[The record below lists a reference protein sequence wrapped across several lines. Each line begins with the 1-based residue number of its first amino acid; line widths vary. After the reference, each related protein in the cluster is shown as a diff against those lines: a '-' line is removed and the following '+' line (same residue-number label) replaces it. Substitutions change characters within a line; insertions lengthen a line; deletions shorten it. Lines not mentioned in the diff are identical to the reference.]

1 MTTPVETSSSSS
13 PYNNYSMMSHNLL
26 QMQVLNKVLSNI
38 NLNTGDPFLDNILM
52 TLLQGFL
59 LSMLASATMNITTL
73 LNLLNTQ
80 FKYYISLFINLFYRF
95 YYYLLSKYTKKSKIF
110 LKTVELSYITDSKDI
125 NELYKAVSWYLSNNE
140 KIDYLSETSLNF
152 TFIKKIALE
161 NKSELIDNNL
171 LINKFIPFG
180 KNKTILYKNR
190 KITYKLSND
199 LITLYTDREK
209 KRENP
214 KITLWADIDEYD
226 KTDIIEEFCQNCL
239 QSYVNSMI
247 SKKWVQQIYT
257 HTKSEWKNGPSNNF
271 RKMETIVLKNNLKK
285 KVKEDLDWFLSSEDW
300 YRDRD
305 IPYYR
310 GYLFHGEPG
319 TGKTSMIKAMSLYA
333 KRHIH
338 YLMLSEISSDSELV
352 ELLKKIDYKTT
363 ILVIEDI
370 DAMTK
375 IVNSR
380 VNDNENNDKLESLNN
395 SNDKETT
402 FSNQEKQPKST
413 STLTL
418 SGLLN
423 VLDGVFSPH
432 GRILIITT
440 NHPERLDKALL
451 RPGRC
456 DCKYVFDNCNREQIK
471 ELYYLYF
478 NDFIDNKDL
487 EFIEENKYSPAHI
500 SSLFQ
505 LYRNNPKEA
514 FYNLDVDLATVD
526 LTTVPLY

>member
-1 MTTPVETSSSSS
+1 MDTAPKM
-13 PYNNYSMMSHNLL
+13 NYSMMSHNLL

-38 NLNTGDPFLDNILM
+38 NLNTGDPFLDNLLM

-59 LSMLASATMNITTL
+59 LSMLASATMNITSLLQL
-73 LNLLNTQ
+73 LNNQ
-80 FKYYISLFINLFYRF
+80 IKYYLSSIISLTYKL
-95 YYYLLSKYTKKSKIF
+95 YYYLLSKYSKKSKVF

-140 KIDYLSETSLNF
+140 KIDYLSETNLNF
-152 TFIKKIALE
+152 TFIKKVAPE
-161 NKSELIDNNL
+161 NKSELVDTNL

-180 KNKTILYKNR
+180 KNKTILYKSR

-226 KTDIIEEFCQNCL
+226 KTDIIEEFCQHCL

-247 SKKWVQQIYT
+247 SKKWIQQIYT
-257 HTKSEWKNGPSNNF
+257 HSKGEWKNVPSNNF
-271 RKMETIVLKNNLKK
+271 RKMETIVLKNNLKN
-285 KVKEDLDWFLSSEDW
+285 KVKEDLDLFLNSEDW
-300 YRDRD
+300 YKERD

-310 GYLFHGEPG
+310 GYLFYGEPG

-338 YLMLSEISSDSELV
+338 YLMLSEIQSDTELI
-352 ELLKKIDYKTT
+352 ELLKKVDYKST

-370 DAMTK
+370 DAMTSVVK
-375 IVNSR
+375 SRESHLPIVDS
-380 VNDNENNDKLESLNN
+380 DNELDNKSIK
-395 SNDKETT
+395 SNKSIKDNKDYKDNKDNKDNIK
-402 FSNQEKQPKST
+402 SN
-413 STLTL
+413 LTL

-423 VLDGVFSPH
+423 VLDGVFGSH
-432 GRILIITT
+432 GRILIMTS
-440 NHPERLDKALL
+440 NHPEQLDKALL

-456 DCKYVFDNCNREQIK
+456 DCKYVFDNCNKEQIK
-471 ELYYLYF
+471 ELYYLFF
-478 NDFIDNKDL
+478 NELINEKDL
-487 EFIEENKYSPAHI
+487 DTVEENKYSPAHI
-500 SSLFQ
+500 SSVFQ
-505 LYRNNPKEA
+505 IYRNNPKEA
-514 FYNLDVDLATVD
+514 IFHLDDD
-526 LTTVPLY
+526 LTTFSLLQ